1 MYILLNGVNAYLTFG
16 TGFLFFHFFLPFYVV
31 CFSFVILRGT
41 VFSGTHPCQR
51 VSRDTIRVYTLVRAM
66 LFMCIRDRLF
76 RNTDAGDK
84 REIEKRQLYT
94 DSGTVVICNTC
105 THTYNTHAYTCKAI
119 QAIHTKK
126 KLYEYNVCS

>member
-1 MYILLNGVNAYLTFG
+1 MCICVYFIKWRERVFNFRYEIFFLSFFPLLYCIC
-16 TGFLFFHFFLPFYVV
+16 FLFL
-31 CFSFVILRGT
+31 ILRGT
-41 VFSGTHPCQR
+41 VFRGHPVNAFREIRFECTHSHTQCC
-51 VSRDTIRVYTLVRAM
+51 SCVYAT
-66 LFMCIRDRLF
+66 RLF
-76 RNTDAGDK
+76 RNTEDYGMRGNK

-126 KLYEYNVCS
+126 IV